1 MFTMAS
7 HIKGLRQF
15 ENYFIAMGIGLNILC
30 LYGLY
35 GEATK
40 EIYVAK
46 IKRKYVNEPR
56 SKIHKAYMI
65 ELDNGQL
72 IKSKRQLWQEPPYY
86 WDIAEEGEEY
96 KITTHGL
103 NRPQY
108 GIYPNLYYLR
118 EK

>member
-1 MFTMAS
+1 MAYEFKALSRFRNTFLTM
-7 HIKGLRQF
+7 GV
-15 ENYFIAMGIGLNILC
+15 GIQCIC
-30 LYGLY
+30 MYGMY
-35 GEATK
+35 GEVTK
-40 EIYVAK
+40 EKYVAK
-46 IKRKYVNEPR
+46 IKRKYVTGPL

-86 WDIAEEGEEY
+86 WDVAEEGEEY
-96 KITTHGL
+96 NITTRGL

-108 GIYPNLYYLR
+108 GIYPNLYYLG

>member
-1 MFTMAS
+1 MAYNFN
-7 HIKGLRQF
+7 GLKRFERQF
-15 ENYFIAMGIGLNILC
+15 IGLGIGLNILC
-30 LYGLY
+30 LYGMY
-35 GEATK
+35 GEVTK
-40 EIYVAK
+40 ENHVAK
-46 IKRKYVNEPR
+46 IKRKYVIEPM

-72 IKSKRQLWQEPPYY
+72 IKSKRQLWQDPPYY
-86 WDIAEEGEEY
+86 WNVAEEGEEY

-108 GIYPNLYYLR
+108 GIYPNLNYLR